1 MYPQLILL
9 LSLNF
14 CIGTSCFGDDDDDE
28 NKPASTL
35 SPDMHHNLIDQKD
48 HRDDVIP
55 SVLPV
60 TLAKVGSEVKSPIK
74 QRVGKKRSRLMTC
87 EADQYAENS
96 DEELDEN
103 GELRGNKHHKHEGLL
118 SLISSPQLPK
128 A

>member
-60 TLAKVGSEVKSPIK
+60 TLAKVDSEVKSPIK

-96 DEELDEN
+96 DEELDDN
-103 GELRGNKHHKHEGLL
+103 GEFRKNKRT
-118 SLISSPQLPK
+118 S
-128 A
+128 